1 MAGPLGIF
9 KFLDTTIDPRT
20 YNQLKKGKEAVER
33 LKWTENTSFQ
43 PEIPARKSIEEYVQK
58 NKTVPIIS
66 SIVDRSKTDAIIDS
80 VNDIPLSRPVNVQG
94 GTDWMFRDPEK
105 LFANQEAI
113 AKRHL
118 DVARA
123 VRDKYGVDPLFAP
136 NLMSPTGGDFATHS
150 AELAMSHAFERLGL
164 AAKKELDNLIRS
176 RGFDVQKSRP
186 LPDGKKE
193 TYTKN
198 YKIDDWYGIDDPRS
212 VQQLRDAPA
221 DLRKS
226 IVTKLGTKNFLESEG
241 FLSPGEIRTIITA
254 DDLRNARDSTFTN
267 IGVFNTAGELTPANH
282 WSYSTAF
289 PGKGD
294 APLIEAG
301 NIGILDFDT
310 LLKAGAKDAS
320 GNIPIVP
327 YTKADGNPR
336 IIADPRNP
344 TNADLTA
351 IGRNISV
358 GELNE
363 AQLEKWK
370 SAGLL
375 GVMGLGGAGAASA
388 TEIPEFIDRIYNPQ
402 NHKFIMND
410 DGSISTHLMAAEM
423 DSDGNWY
430 VFPLIQEDAEGNLN
444 DYRNDFDTAMEKA
457 ITSGNFLPF
466 GQNKDAALEFS
477 KNYKQGTPLEDY
489 NPMKPTIQQNME
501 SMINTPRRAEV
512 TPMKRNAAL
521 GLIADAFK
529 LGKDV
534 LNDMPSLKAL
544 VGQALGD
551 VGFGAEVV
559 GAPGKEPVKAEE
571 TLPAGDIQ
579 LGLAP
584 EGYDNLSYGMMP
596 TDEQLLDMGLLALGP
611 IGQIAKPLKLLRKA
625 R

>member
-1 MAGPLGIF
+1 VASPLGIL
-9 KFLDTTIDPRT
+9 KFLDSALDPRT
-20 YNQLKKGKEAVER
+20 WNNVKKGKEAVDR
-33 LKWTENTSFQ
+33 LKWTERPSGVVV
-43 PEIPARKSIEEYVQK
+43 PEARSIEEYVQK
-58 NKTVPIIS
+58 NKTVPVIS

-80 VNDIPLSRPVNVQG
+80 VNDIPLSRPVNIEG
-94 GTDWMFRDPEK
+94 GTDWMFKEKGK
-105 LFANQEAI
+105 LFANQQAI

-123 VRDKYGVDPLFAP
+123 VEKEYGVTPLFATHM
-136 NLMSPTGGDFATHS
+136 MSPSGGDFGAHT
-150 AELAMSHAFERLGL
+150 AQLAMSHAFERLNPV
-164 AAKKELDNLIRS
+164 AKKELDNFIRN
-176 RGFDVQKSRP
+176 RGFDVQKSRL
-186 LPDGKKE
+186 LPNGKKE
-193 TYTKN
+193 TYIKN
-198 YKIDDWYGIDDPRS
+198 YRLPDWYGIDDPRS
-212 VQQLRDAPA
+212 VQQIINAPA
-221 DLRKS
+221 DFRKGV
-226 IVTKLGTKNFLESEG
+226 VTKLGTKNFFESEG
-241 FLSPGEIRTIITA
+241 FLSPGELRTMVTQ
-254 DDLRNARDSTFTN
+254 DDLRDIRDSTFTN
-267 IGVFNTAGELTPANH
+267 IGIFDTSGKLGPSGH
-282 WSYSTAF
+282 GSYPIYF
-289 PGKGD
+289 PGTGTS
-294 APLIEAG
+294 PIIEAG
-301 NIGILDFDT
+301 KVGILDFDT
-310 LLKAGAKDAS
+310 LLKAGAKDKS

-327 YTKADGNPR
+327 YTKGKKQR
-336 IIADPRNP
+336 VIADPRNP
-344 TNADLTA
+344 TNDDLTA
-351 IGRNISV
+351 IGKNISI

-363 AQLEKWK
+363 AQLDKWK
-370 SAGLL
+370 SAGIF
-375 GVMGLGGAGAASA
+375 GAGAAGA
-388 TEIPEFIDRIYNPQ
+388 AGVAGAAPPEFLDRIYNPQ

-410 DGSISTHLMAAEM
+410 DGTISTHLMAAEM

-477 KNYKQGTPLEDY
+477 KNYKQGTPLEDF
-489 NPMKPTIQQNME
+489 NPMKPTIKQNME

-534 LNDMPSLKAL
+534 LNDMPSVKAL
-544 VGQALGD
+544 VQSAFGD

-559 GAPGKEPVKAEE
+559 GAPGKEPVKVEG
-571 TLPAGDIQ
+571 TLPVGDKQ

-611 IGQIAKPLKLLRKA
+611 IGQIAKPLNLLRKA